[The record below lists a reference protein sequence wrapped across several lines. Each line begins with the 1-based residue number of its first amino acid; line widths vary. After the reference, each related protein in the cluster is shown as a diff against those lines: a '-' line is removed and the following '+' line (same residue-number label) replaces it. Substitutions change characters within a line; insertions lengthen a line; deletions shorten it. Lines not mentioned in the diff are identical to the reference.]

1 MLPFRAAP
9 KRKPAKVVDDDSD
22 EDEKPVAKKA
32 KGGESTW
39 VVLKNLAWAADE
51 AAIKSFFEDVGGI
64 KQVLVGKFP
73 GGGEREGLASV
84 EFSRYF
90 PPVDRLPCV
99 LLSACRIICSDQ
111 A

>member
-1 MLPFRAAP
+1 
-9 KRKPAKVVDDDSD
+9 
-22 EDEKPVAKKA
+22 
-32 KGGESTW
+32 
-39 VVLKNLAWAADE
+39 LKNLAWAADE